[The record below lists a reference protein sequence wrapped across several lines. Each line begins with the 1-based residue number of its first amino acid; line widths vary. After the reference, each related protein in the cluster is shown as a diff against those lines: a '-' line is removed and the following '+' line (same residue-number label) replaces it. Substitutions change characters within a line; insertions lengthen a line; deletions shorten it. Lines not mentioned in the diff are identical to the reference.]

1 MVDARS
7 RGECCYSCSVVVA
20 SQAVCVTEATRL
32 QNPHGQTR
40 RYHTDVSFEVNTLP
54 VYGSLYMVR
63 CLSSPAHAYFCRSLA
78 CCGRVCV
85 CLCVCQ
91 WNATEAVLS
100 GGFAIV
106 EGRGK
111 YLSACYRDCS
121 ARFGVGN
128 ALSTS
133 PDGSIT
139 SINRYAL

>member
-63 CLSSPAHAYFCRSLA
+63 CLSSPAHTCFFVAHS
-78 CCGRVCV
+78 CV
-85 CLCVCQ
+85 VGVGGWVSQ